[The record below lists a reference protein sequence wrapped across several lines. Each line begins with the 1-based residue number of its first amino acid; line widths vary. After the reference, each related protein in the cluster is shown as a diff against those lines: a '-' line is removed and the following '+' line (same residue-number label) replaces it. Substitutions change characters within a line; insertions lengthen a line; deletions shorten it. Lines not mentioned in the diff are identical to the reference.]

1 VSAARG
7 VSTGGGTRGG
17 GARATDGAGGPRVAV
32 LERRGKFLVA
42 EPFFGPGP
50 RLVVS
55 RDRQASVG
63 DLIVVRPGAGR
74 AGRPGGRATIVRR
87 LGRAVVARDVI
98 EGLMVDR
105 GLRRGFDPAVD
116 HEARDVSARRSGDA
130 FDAADRRD
138 LRALPT
144 FTVDPASAR
153 DFDDAISAVEEDDG
167 TRRVWVHIADVSAY
181 VGFRSL
187 VDREA
192 YRRATSVYV
201 PGAVEPMLPQA
212 LSNHA
217 CSLVP
222 GQDRLAVTVE
232 MVIDGDRVRQP
243 AFYRS
248 VIRSDERL
256 DYDRVDRVFAGVES
270 ASGVWGPGLACARA
284 AATALAAR
292 RGAQGALEVDS
303 AEPEFSFD
311 ERGDVASIRAVQQ
324 TESHRMIEH
333 LMIAANEQVAQFLT
347 SRRLA
352 TLFRVHERPDGI
364 AAERLIDQLASL
376 GIPTPPVPKGHMSPQ
391 QAAEL
396 VGAASQ
402 LIEAW
407 TARNGGRGRRALTS
421 LVLRSLKQAYYDQ
434 RNRGHA
440 GLQLASY
447 CHFTSPIRRYP
458 DLICHRA
465 LLSAVAGAGP
475 GPEVSWVAAAGPWC
489 SGREREA
496 MAIERTAD
504 DIARCFLLL
513 RSGGDPD
520 EVFEGEVVGLAGAGA
535 FVAFGPSG
543 EFEGMLPVRR
553 LRGDWWELN
562 EEGTILVGT
571 RSGAT
576 LRLGDPVR
584 VRVGSIDAPRGR
596 VDLLPGWED

>member
-1 VSAARG
+1 
-7 VSTGGGTRGG
+7 
-17 GARATDGAGGPRVAV
+17 V
-32 LERRGKFLVA
+32 LERHGKFMVA

-55 RDRQASVG
+55 RDRRASIG
-63 DLIVVRPGAGR
+63 DLIVVRAGTGR
-74 AGRPGGRATIVRR
+74 NGRPGGRATIVRR
-87 LGRAVVARDVI
+87 LGRADVARDVI

-116 HEARDVSARRSGDA
+116 HEAREVSGTGFGSDA
-130 FDAADRRD
+130 SDRRD
-138 LRALPT
+138 LRSLPT
-144 FTVDPASAR
+144 FTVDPSSAR
-153 DFDDAISAVEEDDG
+153 DFDDAISAVDEGDG
-167 TRRVWVHIADVSAY
+167 VRRVWVHIADVSAY
-181 VGFRSL
+181 VKFGSL
-187 VDREA
+187 IDREA

-222 GQDRLAVTVE
+222 GQDRLAVTIE

-256 DYDRVDRVFAGVES
+256 DYDRVDRLFAGREDGS
-270 ASGVWGPGLACARA
+270 SVWGPGLACARA
-284 AATALAAR
+284 AAAALAAR

-303 AEPEFSFD
+303 SEPEFSFD
-311 ERGDVASIRAVQQ
+311 KRGDVVSIRAVEQ

-333 LMIAANEQVAQFLT
+333 LMIAANEQVAQYLT
-347 SRRLA
+347 TRRVP
-352 TLFRVHERPDGI
+352 TLYRVHERPDGI
-364 AAERLIDQLASL
+364 AAERLIDQLTSL
-376 GIPTPPVPKGHMSPQ
+376 GVPTPPVPKEHMSPQ

-396 VGAASQ
+396 IGAASQ
-402 LIEAW
+402 LVEAW
-407 TARNGGRGRRALTS
+407 TARDGGRGRRALTS

-440 GLQLASY
+440 GLQLTSY

-475 GPEVSWVAAAGPWC
+475 APEVSWVGAAGPWC
-489 SGREREA
+489 SSREREA
-496 MAIERTAD
+496 MAIERGAD
-504 DIARCFLLL
+504 DIARCFLLA
-513 RSGGDPD
+513 RSAGDPD
-520 EVFEGEVVGLAGAGA
+520 ELFEGEVIGLAGAGA
-535 FVAFGPSG
+535 FVAFGPNG

-562 EEGTILVGT
+562 EEGTMLVGT
-571 RSGAT
+571 RSGSAI
-576 LRLGDPVR
+576 RLGDSVS